1 MKIIV
6 RLKSGFELPITCEE
20 CEITRNGLGYVTNVN
35 WKGIKD
41 FKPLI
46 LNIEDIEVMY
56 RDVREEL
63 EQ

>member
-1 MKIIV
+1 MRIIV

-20 CEITRNGLGYVTNVN
+20 CEITRNGLGNVTNIY

-46 LNIEDIEVMY
+46 LDVEDIEVMY
-56 RDVREEL
+56 RDVREEM
-63 EQ
+63 E